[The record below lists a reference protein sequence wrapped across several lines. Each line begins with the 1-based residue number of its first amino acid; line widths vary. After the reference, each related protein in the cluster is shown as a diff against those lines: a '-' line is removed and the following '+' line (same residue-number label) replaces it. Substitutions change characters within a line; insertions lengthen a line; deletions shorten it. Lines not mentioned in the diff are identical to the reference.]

1 MSGYVP
7 AYVSKYSERPP
18 RRSIAPLLI
27 GTFIQRMNSG
37 AGTIIYGLLLA
48 QLAIHA
54 KHSITSVQVGLL
66 PVVYFLAE
74 LSLAPLMGSLSD
86 RFGRRLFLVIGPLLG
101 LAQALLLVF
110 TPTADPLPYLL
121 FLQIIAGISSA
132 IITPVVLGYLAD
144 FTAYDQ
150 GKRVRAMSFYELVT
164 SGGIAVGTV
173 IGGLA
178 WEKFARNSYLLLAA
192 LYIVVA
198 FCMFLA
204 PVIGQVMERSDVRT
218 TARRY
223 WRILRSPRLFIFV
236 PAWIC
241 ISALVGV
248 WFSSQLTFILS
259 SHIHI
264 TNQWLV
270 GITSGHN
277 GGRMLSLILGGYVLF
292 FGLCLLFWAFFL
304 NHVPRLR
311 LMLFS
316 IGGVYLA
323 CIALVGINHRGM
335 GHQEFLWFWILL
347 LMIGIFAET
356 SFAPSALA
364 YLADISEDAAK
375 DRGLLMGLYSIF
387 LGLGQILGN
396 GLGGFFAH
404 SLGFDGLILFT
415 VILATIALPSL
426 LLLLKQERRVSS
438 FSRS

>member
-1 MSGYVP
+1 
-7 AYVSKYSERPP
+7 
-18 RRSIAPLLI
+18 
-27 GTFIQRMNSG
+27 
-37 AGTIIYGLLLA
+37 
-48 QLAIHA
+48 
-54 KHSITSVQVGLL
+54 
-66 PVVYFLAE
+66 
-74 LSLAPLMGSLSD
+74 MGSLSD
-86 RFGRRLFLVIGPLLG
+86 RFGRRIFLVIGPLVG
-101 LAQALLLVF
+101 LAQALLLVL
-110 TPTADPLPYLL
+110 TPTIDPLPYLL
-121 FLQIIAGISSA
+121 LLQIVAGTSSA
-132 IITPVVLGYLAD
+132 IVTPVVLGYLAD
-144 FTAYDQ
+144 FTAYNQ

-178 WEKFARNSYLLLAA
+178 WERFGRNSYLLLAA
-192 LYIVVA
+192 FYLVVA
-198 FCMFLA
+198 LCMFLA
-204 PVIGQVMERSDVRT
+204 PVVGQVMERSDVRT

-259 SHIHI
+259 SHVH
-264 TNQWLV
+264 TSNQWLV
-270 GITSGHN
+270 GLTSGHN

-304 NHVPRLR
+304 NHIPRLR

-323 CIALVGINHRGM
+323 CIALVGINHKGM
-335 GHQEFLWFWILL
+335 GQGVLWLWILL
-347 LMIGIFAET
+347 LMVGIFAET

-364 YLADISEDAAK
+364 YLADISEDASK

-396 GLGGFFAH
+396 GMGGLFAH
-404 SLGFDGLILFT
+404 TLGFDGLILFT

-426 LLLLKQERRVSS
+426 LLLLLQERRVGR
-438 FSRS
+438 FARS